1 MELNLNKSALII
13 VDVQNDFIPGGAL
26 AVKEGNQVVPIINSL
41 QGKFQTVIATQDFH
55 PANHGSFAANHPG
68 KNPGE
73 FIELNGLNQIL
84 WPVHC
89 VQGSN
94 GAEFHQ
100 YLNLAD
106 WTAIFQKGMNPDV
119 DSYSGFFDNAR
130 RGDTGLGDFLKE
142 KGIKTV
148 YISGLALDYC
158 VKFTALDSVSL
169 GFETWL
175 IADATRAV
183 NLNPT
188 DGESAIEEMKSA
200 GVKIITSNDLQ
211 KTEDHV

>member
-26 AVKEGNQVVPIINSL
+26 AVKEGDQVVPIINSL

-68 KNPGE
+68 KIPGE
-73 FIELNGLNQIL
+73 FIELNGLTQIL

-94 GAEFHQ
+94 GAEFHKD
-100 YLNLAD
+100 LKREN
-106 WTAIFQKGMNPDV
+106 WSAIFQKGMNPDV

-158 VKFTALDSVSL
+158 VKFTALDAVNL

-175 IADATRAV
+175 IADASRAV
-183 NLNPT
+183 NLKPT
-188 DGESAIEEMKSA
+188 DGDSAIEEMESA
-200 GVKIITSNDLQ
+200 GVKIITSKDLQ
-211 KTEDHV
+211 KTEGHV

>member
-1 MELNLNKSALII
+1 MELNLKKAALII

-26 AVKEGNQVVPIINSL
+26 AVNEGDQVVPVINSL
-41 QGKFQTVIATQDFH
+41 QRKFETVIATQDFH

-68 KNPGE
+68 KTPGE
-73 FIELNGLNQIL
+73 FIDLNGLNQIL

-89 VQGSN
+89 VQGSA
-94 GAEFHQ
+94 GAEFHKD
-100 YLNLAD
+100 LNREN
-106 WTAIFQKGMNPDV
+106 WVAIFQKGMNQDV
-119 DSYSGFFDNAR
+119 DSYSGFYDNAR

-148 YISGLALDYC
+148 FVAGLALDYC
-158 VKFTALDSVSL
+158 VKFTALDAVSL

-183 NLNPT
+183 NLQPT
-188 DGESAIEEMKSA
+188 DGELAIREMESA
-200 GVKIITSNDLQ
+200 GVKIIYSNELI
-211 KTEDHV
+211 

>member
-1 MELNLNKSALII
+1 MELNLNNSALII
-13 VDVQNDFIPGGAL
+13 VDVQNDFLPGGAL
-26 AVKEGNQVVPIINSL
+26 AVKGGDQVVPIINFL
-41 QGKFQTVIATQDFH
+41 QGQFQTVIATQDFH
-55 PANHGSFAANHPG
+55 PANHGSFAANHPE

-73 FIELNGLNQIL
+73 FIELNGLTQIL

-89 VQGSN
+89 VQGSW

-100 YLNLAD
+100 DLNGKE
-106 WTAIFQKGMNPDV
+106 WTAIFRKGMNPAV

-142 KGIKTV
+142 KGIESV
-148 YISGLALDYC
+148 YITGLALDYC
-158 VKFTALDSVSL
+158 VKFTALDAVGL

-183 NLNPT
+183 NMKPT
-188 DGESAIEEMKSA
+188 DGESAIEEMNSA
-200 GVKIITSNDLQ
+200 GVKIITSKDLQ